1 MIVEKTPRKG
11 GCQGSGSLAFIM
23 KKFFKQETVV
33 CLSFCFVLFVSMV
46 IVYETEMSKTC
57 YGIEDSLK
65 DL

>member
-1 MIVEKTPRKG
+1 
-11 GCQGSGSLAFIM
+11 
-23 KKFFKQETVV
+23 
-33 CLSFCFVLFVSMV
+33 MV

>member
-1 MIVEKTPRKG
+1 
-11 GCQGSGSLAFIM
+11 M

-33 CLSFCFVLFVSMV
+33 CLSFVLFVSMV

-57 YGIEDSLK
+57 CGIEDSLK